1 MNDIKMYSPDVIIN
15 KNAVFISFSRKVLFI
30 LSQVF
35 FIDRES
41 MSIHFHVI
49 FFTYIYSEKS
59 SHYIQLV
66 QKLILRIEAILTKTI
81 KMKWVYPFPLW
92 HSCRMDLIFQL
103 ISFSCIFKR
112 NLLKAY
118 HCLFH
123 LNNRSGHCF
132 GCLLFGWYLSAKLN
146 NP

>member
-1 MNDIKMYSPDVIIN
+1 MQCLFHFLARFYSFCL
-15 KNAVFISFSRKVLFI
+15 KCF
-30 LSQVF
+30 LSIVN
-35 FIDRES
+35 RCR
-41 MSIHFHVI
+41 SIFTWF
-49 FFTYIYSEKS
+49 FFTYFYSEKS
-59 SHYIQLV
+59 SHCIQLV

-103 ISFSCIFKR
+103 ISFSCIFNR